1 MLTLYYPTQTI
12 IGSNVDGVER
22 MVLLSS
28 YKDWL
33 KSLYKNNQ
41 KAFAA
46 KRAQM
51 KDILLK
57 GIVIELGPWE
67 KEKDKS
73 TEVSDNIVYYIG
85 GYLVYSF
92 GKKTCC
98 ACCLKTMAAEN
109 GSSLPDNMTAQTLT
123 KLKSKG

>member
-22 MVLLSS
+22 MALLSS

-73 TEVSDNIVYYIG
+73 TEVSDNIGLFFREKNMLRLLFEDHG
-85 GYLVYSF
+85 GR
-92 GKKTCC
+92 KQK
-98 ACCLKTMAAEN
+98 
-109 GSSLPDNMTAQTLT
+109 
-123 KLKSKG
+123 

>member
-73 TEVSDNIVYYIG
+73 IG
-85 GYLVYSF
+85 
-92 GKKTCC
+92 
-98 ACCLKTMAAEN
+98 
-109 GSSLPDNMTAQTLT
+109 
-123 KLKSKG
+123 

>member
-1 MLTLYYPTQTI
+1 
-12 IGSNVDGVER
+12 

-57 GIVIELGPWE
+57 GIVIELGPWVN
-67 KEKDKS
+67 EKDNS

-92 GKKTCC
+92 GKKTM
-98 ACCLKTMAAEN
+98 CLLCEDHGGRKR
-109 GSSLPDNMTAQTLT
+109 
-123 KLKSKG
+123 

>member
-1 MLTLYYPTQTI
+1 
-12 IGSNVDGVER
+12 

-51 KDILLK
+51 KDILSK
-57 GIVIELGPWE
+57 GIVIELGLWV
-67 KEKDKS
+67 KEKDNP

-92 GKKTCC
+92 GKKNIHC
-98 ACCLKTMAAEN
+98 ACCVKTMVAEN
-109 GSSLPDNMTAQTLT
+109 RSSLPDNMTAQTLT
-123 KLKSKG
+123 KLKSKGLVKMGVIRFVQPIDDC

>member
-22 MVLLSS
+22 MALLSS

-109 GSSLPDNMTAQTLT
+109 GSSLPD
-123 KLKSKG
+123 K